1 MRVDDDEW
9 DAVASPMAVS
19 RSWGVV
25 EPVEPGAPVA
35 PVAPVAS
42 ELSSLGTLSQP
53 SSSVATCCCV
63 CSFIFKYKET
73 ALGFIKCDTKE
84 LVCADGFEDTRN
96 LVVSILLD
104 VTSRC

>member
-1 MRVDDDEW
+1 MRVDDDDW

-25 EPVEPGAPVA
+25 EPVA

-53 SSSVATCCCV
+53 SSSVATCFCV